1 MTLYIIMSSNIR
13 STSTFHNPKYAECIE
28 ACNHCAKACEYWG
41 SLCLREEN
49 VKMMLKCITFFTVQT
64 FIDLLQNTCPVIVV
78 MQSRFVKHAK
88 VCEVCAKECERH
100 NKDHCKQCSQVCYEC
115 AKVCRSI

>member
-1 MTLYIIMSSNIR
+1 MTLYIIISSNIR

-28 ACNHCAKACEYWG
+28 ACNHCAKACEYCG

-64 FIDLLQNTCPVIVV
+64 FYRFASKYMSCDSSYAKQICETC
-78 MQSRFVKHAK
+78 
-88 VCEVCAKECERH
+88 
-100 NKDHCKQCSQVCYEC
+100 
-115 AKVCRSI
+115 